1 VRYSTI
7 NIVNSRWENELK
19 KITMVGAFVIAALAM
34 GCASKRP
41 SASFTFPEI
50 GSVATKGVGEN
61 LLMQG
66 TGQLVQDLVV
76 PQDEVIG
83 AFTLRKGIYPFE
95 AENSKRIKF
104 KREGQDVYF
113 LKADNTICVDG
124 DKKEQCSAI
133 QYSLITKLS
142 KKSANSFQ
150 RTLLYNGKIGSRITL
165 AYREFN
171 DDMARAA
178 FSNEVAY
185 DLSESMILGYKG
197 SRIEIIK
204 ATNTEITYKVL
215 SGFE

>member
-1 VRYSTI
+1 MI
-7 NIVNSRWENELK
+7 DIANSRWGNELK
-19 KITMVGAFVIAALAM
+19 KVTVLATLLVAVLVVGCV
-34 GCASKRP
+34 SKRP

-50 GSVATKGVGEN
+50 GSVATKGVGESM
-61 LLMQG
+61 LMQG
-66 TGQLVQDLVV
+66 TGQLVYDLVI

-83 AFTLRKGIYPFE
+83 AFTLRKGQYPFE
-95 AENSKRIKF
+95 AENSNRIKF
-104 KREGQDVYF
+104 KREKQDVYF

-133 QYSLITKLS
+133 QYSLLTQLS

-150 RTLLYNGKIGSRITL
+150 QTLLYNGKIGSRITI
-165 AYREFN
+165 AYREFK

-215 SGFE
+215 SSFE